1 MSRRSLGFSW
11 RRLAAIVLDALA
23 VPVLLI
29 LIFACN
35 VFFGMRAVAKT
46 DGSVSGLA
54 LHKPVQI
61 LRDGRGIPHI
71 TASDDH
77 DLFFAQGYVE
87 GSDRL
92 FQMDLTRRYVTGT
105 LAEVLGNAALESDES
120 ARAVPIAQIAAAQWN
135 ALDPKERAALQA
147 FSDGINAAIERE
159 PTPVEFRI
167 LFYHPKPWT
176 PQDTL
181 AVGMATVLDLTDT
194 WDDIAPRDRDW
205 RSKGAK
211 GFALLHPLTDPCY
224 DAPVVN
230 GLAKISDAPKC
241 ATQLASATDARVPIG
256 SNEWAAGG
264 THTATGRALLANDPH
279 LRLGIPGVWYLVDLK
294 APGFH
299 AAGAAFPGAPGVI
312 LGHNDRIA
320 WGSTNATV
328 ASLSVYD
335 APQNLAKSGWH
346 DETFEVRFGKTVTKQ
361 YYRTATEFGVTL
373 SDTRFALVR
382 WDAYVHPRSPVGT
395 FDALDRAQSLADAQ
409 RALGRYP
416 GPSQNFELADASGA
430 VGYRLAGVIPDDP
443 AWARYIHP
451 ATDLAHPYGN
461 VPDARLPRIAPSRS
475 AIVWTSNNKI
485 YADGYPYRLSPE
497 FAPPYRAYRVAQLLH
512 DHPRYDLD
520 YFRTMQL
527 DTLSIPERELAR
539 FFRDPKTAGWDGNV
553 TPSSTAATFAVLERI
568 AATLKHNQAMP
579 RVLIA
584 VRKPKPDI
592 KIAVDPKI
600 AIAPWGEYGAVQV
613 KHPLA
618 ALGLGWLLN
627 GTRFPGNGDAFTVHV
642 QGSGTSQSFRAVWD
656 VGNWDA
662 GGIVIP
668 QGESGRPG
676 SSHYTDGAND
686 WLAGNL
692 VALPYSPAAVQRATR
707 ATETLSP

>member
-1 MSRRSLGFSW
+1 MSRRSGKLSW
-11 RRLAAIVLDALA
+11 RRPAAILLGALA
-23 VPVLLI
+23 VPVLLV
-29 LIFACN
+29 LIFIGN
-35 VFFGMRAVAKT
+35 VFFGMHAVART
-46 DGSVSGLA
+46 DGTVSGLA

-61 LRDGRGIPHI
+61 LRDGRGVPHI
-71 TASDDH
+71 RANDEH

-92 FQMDLTRRYVTGT
+92 FQMDLTRRFITGT
-105 LAEVLGNAALESDES
+105 LAEVLGAPALASDES
-120 ARAVPIAQIAAAQWN
+120 ERAIPIAQIVAAQW
-135 ALDPKERAALQA
+135 AALPQRTRANLTA

-211 GFALLHPLTDPCY
+211 AFGALHPLTDPCY
-224 DAPVVN
+224 DAPVLA

-241 ATQLASATDARVPIG
+241 AAQLASALDTRIPIG

-264 THTATGRALLANDPH
+264 AHTATGRALLANDPH
-279 LRLGIPGVWYLVDLK
+279 LRLGIPGVWYLIDLE
-294 APGFH
+294 APGIH
-299 AAGAAFPGAPGVI
+299 VAGAAFPGTPGVV

-320 WGSTNATV
+320 WGSTNGTV

-335 APQNLAKSGWH
+335 APQNLAKNGWH
-346 DETFEVRFGKTVTKQ
+346 DETYDVRFGKPVTQ
-361 YYRTATEFGVTL
+361 QVYRTATEFGVRL
-373 SDTRFALVR
+373 SDTRFVLVR
-382 WDAYVHPRSPVGT
+382 WDAFTHPRSPIAT
-395 FDALDRAQSLADAQ
+395 FDALDRAKDLGAAQ
-409 RALGRYP
+409 RALDIYP
-416 GPSQNFELADASGA
+416 GPTQNFELADAGGR

-451 ATDLAHPYGN
+451 ATDLAHPYPN
-461 VPDARLPRIAPSRS
+461 VPDPKLPRVAPARD
-475 AIVWTSNNKI
+475 AIVWTSNNKV
-485 YADGYPYRLSPE
+485 YANGYPLRLSPE
-497 FAPPYRAYRVAQLLH
+497 FAPPYRAYRVAQMLH
-512 DHPRYDLD
+512 AHQRYDLD
-520 YFRTMQL
+520 YFRRMQL
-527 DTLSIPERELAR
+527 DTLSIPERELVRYNDEGAYR
-539 FFRDPKTAGWDGNV
+539 SWDGRMS
-553 TPSSTAATFAVLERI
+553 PGSKIATYATLERI
-568 AATLKHNQAMP
+568 AATDRHNQAMP

-584 VRKPKPDI
+584 RRDGAHRGSYPTPVLETLQ
-592 KIAVDPKI
+592 
-600 AIAPWGEYGAVQV
+600 PWGIAGAVQV

-618 ALGLGWLLN
+618 ALGLSFLN

-668 QGESGRPG
+668 QGESGQPG
-676 SSHYTDGAND
+676 SPHYTDGAND

-692 VALPYSPAAVQRATR
+692 VALPYSAAAVDRATR

>member
-1 MSRRSLGFSW
+1 MSRRSGGFSW
-11 RRLAAIVLDALA
+11 RRLAAIVLGALA

-29 LIFACN
+29 LIFAGN
-35 VFFGMRAVAKT
+35 VLFGMRAVAKT
-46 DGSVSGLA
+46 DGTVSGLA
-54 LHKPVQI
+54 LHEPVQI

-71 TASDDH
+71 IASDDH
-77 DLFFAQGYVE
+77 DLFFAQGYAE

-92 FQMDLTRRYVTGT
+92 FQMDLIRRYVTGT

-120 ARAVPIAQIAAAQWN
+120 ARAVPIAQIVAAQWK
-135 ALDPKERAALQA
+135 ALDPKERVALQA
-147 FSDGINAAIERE
+147 FSDGINAAMDRE

-167 LFYHPKPWT
+167 LFYHPQPWT
-176 PQDTL
+176 PQDSL

-224 DAPVVN
+224 DAPVVS
-230 GLAKISDAPKC
+230 GLAKISDAPTC
-241 ATQLASATDARVPIG
+241 ATRLASATDTRVPIG

-264 THTATGRALLANDPH
+264 DRTTTGRALLANDPH

-299 AAGAAFPGAPGVI
+299 AAGAAFPGTPGVI

-346 DETFEVRFGKTVTKQ
+346 DETFDVRFGKLVTKR

-395 FDALDRAQSLADAQ
+395 FDALDRAQSLADAR
-409 RALGRYP
+409 RALRQYP
-416 GPSQNFELADASGA
+416 GPTQNFELADASGA
-430 VGYRLAGVIPDDP
+430 VGYRMAGVIPDDP

-451 ATDLAHPYGN
+451 AADLAHPYGN

-475 AIVWTSNNKI
+475 AIVWTSNNKV

-512 DHPRYDLD
+512 DHQRYDLD

-539 FFRDPKTAGWDGNV
+539 FFRDPRTAGWNGRM
-553 TPSSTAATFAVLERI
+553 TPNSTAATFAALERI
-568 AATLKHNQAMP
+568 AATQKHNQAMP
-579 RVLIA
+579 RVLVA
-584 VRKPKPDI
+584 SRRPKPNLTSAI
-592 KIAVDPKI
+592 DPKL

-618 ALGLGWLLN
+618 ALGLGWLLD
-627 GTRFPGNGDAFTVHV
+627 GTRFPGDGDAFTVHV
-642 QGSGTSQSFRAVWD
+642 QSSGTSQSFRAVWD
-656 VGNWDA
+656 VGDWDA

-676 SSHYTDGAND
+676 SPHYTDGAND

-692 VALPYSPAAVQRATR
+692 VALPYSSAAVRRATR

>member
-1 MSRRSLGFSW
+1 
-11 RRLAAIVLDALA
+11 
-23 VPVLLI
+23 
-29 LIFACN
+29 
-35 VFFGMRAVAKT
+35 MRAVAKT
-46 DGSVSGLA
+46 DGTVAGLA

-61 LRDGRGIPHI
+61 FRDGRGIPHV

-120 ARAVPIAQIAAAQWN
+120 ARAVPIARIVAAQWN
-135 ALDPKERAALQA
+135 ALAPKERDALQA
-147 FSDGINAAIERE
+147 FSDGINAAIDRE

-194 WDDIAPRDRDW
+194 WNDVAPRDRDW

-224 DAPVVN
+224 DAPVVS
-230 GLAKISDAPKC
+230 GLAKISDAPAC
-241 ATQLASATDARVPIG
+241 AVRLASALDAREPVG
-256 SNEWAAGG
+256 SNAWAAGG
-264 THTATGRALLANDPH
+264 AHTATGRALLANDPH
-279 LRLGIPGVWYLVDLK
+279 LRLGIPGVWYLVDLR

-299 AAGAAFPGAPGVI
+299 AAGAAFPGTPGVV

-320 WGSTNATV
+320 WGSTNGTV

-335 APQNLAKSGWH
+335 APQTLAKDGWH
-346 DETFEVRFGKTVTKQ
+346 DETFDVRFGRPVTRQ
-361 YYRTATEFGVTL
+361 YYRTATEFGVRL
-373 SDTRFALVR
+373 SDTRFVLVR
-382 WDAYVHPRSPVGT
+382 WDAYAHPRSPVAT
-395 FDALDRAQSLADAQ
+395 FDALDRARDLSDAE
-409 RALGRYP
+409 RALARYP
-416 GPSQNFELADASGA
+416 GPTQNFELADASGA
-430 VGYRLAGVIPDDP
+430 AGYRLAGVIPNDP
-443 AWARYIHP
+443 AWARYVHP
-451 ATDLAHPYGN
+451 AADLARAYGD
-461 VPDARLPRIAPSRS
+461 VPDASLPRVAPSRR
-475 AIVWTSNNKI
+475 AIVWTSNNKT

-527 DTLSIPERELAR
+527 DTLSIPERALAR
-539 FFRDPKTAGWDGNV
+539 FFANARTAGWDGRV
-553 TPSSTAATFAVLERI
+553 VSGSTAATYAVLERI
-568 AATLKHNQAMP
+568 AATQKHNQAMP

-584 VRKPKPDI
+584 ARGPASHLKD
-592 KIAVDPKI
+592 AV
-600 AIAPWGEYGAVQV
+600 AATLSIAPWGEYGAVQV

-676 SSHYTDGAND
+676 SPHYTDAAND
-686 WLAGNL
+686 WLAGSL
-692 VALPYSPAAVQRATR
+692 VALPYSPAAVERATR
-707 ATETLSP
+707 ATETLAP